1 MKDIILKKTGE
12 RFLKLGF
19 KSVTMDDIADELAI
33 SKKTIY
39 KYFNNKQDLVE
50 QTVTHIHEACMCA
63 IDGVCNVGFNAIHE
77 NFEVKKV
84 FKDLLKSN
92 DDSPM
97 YQLKKYYPKIHEKVM
112 SKEFLMFQECISK
125 NIEKGIDE
133 GLYRKDINKSV
144 ITRLYFALVMAV
156 HDENLFTYN
165 KNTINKLE
173 IDVLEYHTRAIATDK
188 GIKEL
193 EKQLKELNTNQ

>member
-50 QTVTHIHEACMCA
+50 QTVTHIHEACLCA

-97 YQLKKYYPKIHEKVM
+97 YQLKKYYPKIYEKVM

-144 ITRLYFALVMAV
+144 ITRLYFALFMAV

>member
-50 QTVTHIHEACMCA
+50 QTVTHIHEACLCA

>member
-50 QTVTHIHEACMCA
+50 QTITHIHEACLCA

-97 YQLKKYYPKIHEKVM
+97 YQLKKYYPKIYEKVM

-144 ITRLYFALVMAV
+144 VTRLYFALVMAV

>member
-50 QTVTHIHEACMCA
+50 QTITHIHEACLCA

-97 YQLKKYYPKIHEKVM
+97 YQLKKYYPKIYEKVM
-112 SKEFLMFQECISK
+112 SKEFLMFQDCISK

>member
-50 QTVTHIHEACMCA
+50 QTITHIHEACLCA

-97 YQLKKYYPKIHEKVM
+97 YQLKKYYPKIYEKVM

-193 EKQLKELNTNQ
+193 EKQLKELNINQ

>member
-1 MKDIILKKTGE
+1 MKETILKKTGE
-12 RFLKLGF
+12 RFLKFGF

-39 KYFNNKQDLVE
+39 KYFKNKHDLVE
-50 QTVTHIHEACMCA
+50 QTVTHVHETCMFA
-63 IDGVCNVGFNAIHE
+63 INGVCNVGLNAIHE

-84 FKDLLKSN
+84 FKDLLKNN

-112 SKEFLMFQECISK
+112 SKEFLMFQDCIST
-125 NIEKGIDE
+125 NIKKGIKE
-133 GLYRKDINKSV
+133 GLYRKDIDINV
-144 ITRLYFALVMAV
+144 VTRLYFALVMAV
-156 HDENLFTYN
+156 HNENLFTYN

-173 IDVLEYHTRAIATDK
+173 IDILEYHTRAIATEK

-193 EKQLKELNTNQ
+193 EKQLKELNDK

>member
-1 MKDIILKKTGE
+1 MKETILKKTGD
-12 RFLKLGF
+12 RFLKFGF
-19 KSVTMDDIADELAI
+19 KSVTMDDLANDLGI

-39 KYFNNKQDLVE
+39 KYFKNKHDLVE
-50 QTVTHIHEACMCA
+50 QTVTHVHETCMHA
-63 IDGVCNVGFNAIHE
+63 INGVCNIGFNAIHE

-112 SKEFLMFQECISK
+112 SKEFLMFQDCIST
-125 NIEKGIDE
+125 NVEKGIEE
-133 GLYRKDINKSV
+133 GLYRKDINISV
-144 ITRLYFALVMAV
+144 VTRLYFALVMAV
-156 HDENLFTYN
+156 HEKNLFTYN

-173 IDVLEYHTRAIATDK
+173 IDILEYHTRAIATDK
-188 GIKEL
+188 GIMEL
-193 EKQLKELNTNQ
+193 EKHLKELNIN

>member
-50 QTVTHIHEACMCA
+50 QTVTHIHEACLCA

-144 ITRLYFALVMAV
+144 VTRLYFALVMAV

>member
-50 QTVTHIHEACMCA
+50 QTITHIHEACLCA

>member
-50 QTVTHIHEACMCA
+50 QSVTHIHEACMCA

-97 YQLKKYYPKIHEKVM
+97 YQLKKYYPKIYEKVM

-173 IDVLEYHTRAIATDK
+173 IDILEYHTRAIATDK

>member
-1 MKDIILKKTGE
+1 MKDTILKKTGE
-12 RFLKLGF
+12 RFLKFGY

-39 KYFNNKQDLVE
+39 KYFDNKHDLV
-50 QTVTHIHEACMCA
+50 QQSVTHAHEACMFA
-63 IDGVCNVGFNAIHE
+63 IEGVCNLGFNAIHE

-84 FKDLLKSN
+84 FKDLLQSN

-97 YQLKKYYPKIHEKVM
+97 YQLKKYYPKIYEKVM
-112 SKEFLMFQECISK
+112 SKEFIMFQDCISR
-125 NIEKGIDE
+125 NIKKGIEE
-133 GLYRKDINKSV
+133 GLYRKEIDINV
-144 ITRLYFALVMAV
+144 VTRLYFALVMAV
-156 HDENLFTYN
+156 HDGNLFAYN

-173 IDVLEYHTRAIATDK
+173 IDILEYHTRAIATDK

-193 EKQLKELNTNQ
+193 EKQLKELNINQ

>member
-1 MKDIILKKTGE
+1 MKEIILKKTGE
-12 RFLKLGF
+12 RFLKFGF
-19 KSVTMDDIADELAI
+19 KSVTMDDIADQLAI

-39 KYFNNKQDLVE
+39 KYFKNKHDLVE
-50 QTVTHIHEACMCA
+50 QAVTHSHEACMFA
-63 IDGVCNVGFNAIHE
+63 IDGVCNLGYNAIHE

-97 YQLKKYYPKIHEKVM
+97 FQLKKYYPKIHEKVM
-112 SKEFLMFQECISK
+112 SKEFLMFQDCISK
-125 NIEKGIDE
+125 NIEKGIKE
-133 GLYRKDINKSV
+133 GLYRKDIDIYVVS
-144 ITRLYFALVMAV
+144 RLYFALVMAV
-156 HDENLFTYN
+156 HEQNLFTYN

-173 IDVLEYHTRAIATDK
+173 IDILEYHTRAIATEK

-193 EKQLKELNTNQ
+193 EKQLKEFNINQ